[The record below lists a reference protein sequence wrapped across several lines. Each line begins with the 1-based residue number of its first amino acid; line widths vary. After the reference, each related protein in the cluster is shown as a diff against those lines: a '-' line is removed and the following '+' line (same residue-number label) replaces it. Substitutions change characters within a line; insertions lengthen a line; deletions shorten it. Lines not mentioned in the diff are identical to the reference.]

1 MISSSSKSN
10 PGTSSDASPGLN
22 PDRPENPASPEG
34 VALRPF
40 PPAPELIPTAVLT
53 AGSYRLRFAQT
64 SEELDRLLRLRF
76 EIFNLELDEGLA
88 TSYATGRD
96 EDEFDR
102 VCHHLLVEH
111 APTGE
116 LVGTYRLQTAE
127 MAAVGAGFYTD
138 GEFALDGLPAE
149 VIAQGIE
156 LGRAAIARE
165 HRKRPVLFLLWRG
178 LALYVAQNRK
188 RFLFGCCSVT
198 SQDPRD
204 GWRAQA
210 TLAAG
215 DHLHPTLSISARPGF
230 ECELPASAEG
240 DSALSPADSPMV
252 LPALFDMYLRYGGKI
267 AGGPVIDRA
276 FGTIDFLM
284 LFDVMAME
292 EKSRRMFFDN
302 LPGLP
307 EVPGSPGQEG

>member
-10 PGTSSDASPGLN
+10 PTTSSDASPAVS
-22 PDRPENPASPEG
+22 PAVGQEHSAHTG
-34 VALRPF
+34 LRPF

-53 AGSYRLRFAQT
+53 AGSYRLRFART
-64 SEELDRLLRLRF
+64 PEELDRLLRLRF

-127 MAAVGAGFYTD
+127 MAAEGAGFYTD

-188 RFLFGCCSVT
+188 RYLFGCCSVT

-215 DHLHPTLSISARPGF
+215 DHLHPTLSIPARPGF
-230 ECELPASAEG
+230 ECELPESAEG
-240 DSALSPADSPMV
+240 DSALSPADSPLV

-292 EKSRRMFFDN
+292 EKSRRMFFEN

-307 EVPGSPGQEG
+307 ESPGQEG

>member
-1 MISSSSKSN
+1 M
-10 PGTSSDASPGLN
+10 SSDAN
-22 PDRPENPASPEG
+22 PTLSAESAGGAEGAS
-34 VALRPF
+34 ARPF
-40 PPAPELIPTAVLT
+40 PPAPELIPSAVLS

-64 SEELDRLLRLRF
+64 PEELDRLLRLRF

-102 VCHHLLVEH
+102 VCHHLMVEH

-127 MAAVGAGFYTD
+127 MAQAGAGFYTD

-149 VIAQGIE
+149 VIAQGVE

-178 LALYVAQNRK
+178 LALYVARNRK
-188 RFLFGCCSVT
+188 RYLFGCCSVT
-198 SQDPRD
+198 SQDPVE
-204 GWRAQA
+204 GWRAHA
-210 TLAAG
+210 TLASG
-215 DHLHPTLSISARPGF
+215 DHLHPTLSIPARPGF
-230 ECELPASAEG
+230 ECVLPEG
-240 DSALSPADSPMV
+240 VDSAALASGDSPMV

-284 LFDVMAME
+284 LFDVLAME
-292 EKSRRMFFDN
+292 EKARKMFFDN
-302 LPGLP
+302 LP
-307 EVPGSPGQEG
+307 EVAGSSGQEG

>member
-10 PGTSSDASPGLN
+10 PQ
-22 PDRPENPASPEG
+22 
-34 VALRPF
+34 VALDGNPVLEAESKPLRSF
-40 PPAPELIPTAVLT
+40 PPAPELIPPGVLT
-53 AGSYRLRFAQT
+53 AGSYRLRFAT
-64 SEELDRLLRLRF
+64 TAEELDRLLRLRF

-102 VCHHLLVEH
+102 SCHHLLVEH

-127 MAAVGAGFYTD
+127 MATAGTGFYTD
-138 GEFALDGLPAE
+138 GEFVLDHLPSE
-149 VIAQGIE
+149 VISQGIE

-178 LALYVAQNRK
+178 LALYVARNRK
-188 RFLFGCCSVT
+188 RYLFGCCSVT
-198 SQDPRD
+198 SQDMRD
-204 GWRAQA
+204 GWRARA

-215 DHLHPTLSISARPGF
+215 DHLHPTLAIPARPGF
-230 ECELPASAEG
+230 ECDLPEGTAESTG
-240 DSALSPADSPMV
+240 AGGTEPLV

-292 EKSRRMFFDN
+292 EKSRKMFFDN
-302 LPGLP
+302 LPAAS
-307 EVPGSPGQEG
+307 ETSTEG

>member
-10 PGTSSDASPGLN
+10 PTTSSDASPGLSPERRN
-22 PDRPENPASPEG
+22 DLERPENA
-34 VALRPF
+34 ALRSF
-40 PPAPELIPTAVLT
+40 PPAPELIPTAVLA
-53 AGSYRLRFAQT
+53 AGSYRLRFART
-64 SEELDRLLRLRF
+64 PEELDRLLRLRF

-127 MAAVGAGFYTD
+127 MAAEGAGFYTD

-156 LGRAAIARE
+156 LGRAAISRE

-198 SQDPRD
+198 SQDPLD

-215 DHLHPTLSISARPGF
+215 DHLHPALSIAARPGF
-230 ECELPASAEG
+230 ECELPKSAAG
-240 DSALSPADSPMV
+240 DSALSPADSPLV

-292 EKSRRMFFDN
+292 EKSRRMFFEN
-302 LPGLP
+302 LPGI
-307 EVPGSPGQEG
+307 PGSPGQEG

>member
-10 PGTSSDASPGLN
+10 PTTSSDPSQGV
-22 PDRPENPASPEG
+22 SPEHQG
-34 VALRPF
+34 SQEHAAQRPF
-40 PPAPELIPTAVLT
+40 PPAPDLIPTAVLT

-64 SEELDRLLRLRF
+64 PEELDRLLRLRF

-127 MAAVGAGFYTD
+127 MAAAGAGFYTD

-178 LALYVAQNRK
+178 LALYATQNRK
-188 RFLFGCCSVT
+188 RFLFGCCSIT
-198 SQDPRD
+198 SQNPED
-204 GWRAQA
+204 GWRGQA

-215 DHLHPTLSISARPGF
+215 DHLHPSLAIAARPGF
-230 ECELPASAEG
+230 ECAPHDPASAP
-240 DSALSPADSPMV
+240 DDSPMV

-302 LPGLP
+302 LPGVSESP
-307 EVPGSPGQEG
+307 ESPESPGQEG

>member
-10 PGTSSDASPGLN
+10 PTTSSDATPSL
-22 PDRPENPASPEG
+22 SPERREDLERLED
-34 VALRPF
+34 AAIKAF
-40 PPAPELIPTAVLT
+40 PPAPELIPTTVLS
-53 AGSYRLRFAQT
+53 AGSYRLRFART
-64 SEELDRLLRLRF
+64 AEELDRLLRLRF

-88 TSYATGRD
+88 ASYATGRD

-102 VCHHLLVEH
+102 ACHHLLVEH

-127 MAAVGAGFYTD
+127 MAAAGAGFYTD

-188 RFLFGCCSVT
+188 RYLFGCCSVT
-198 SQDPRD
+198 SQDPLD
-204 GWRAQA
+204 GWRAHA

-215 DHLHPTLSISARPGF
+215 DHLHPTLSISVRPGF
-230 ECELPASAEG
+230 ECVLPEGVG
-240 DSALSPADSPMV
+240 DSALAPADSPMV

-276 FGTIDFLM
+276 FGTIDFLL
-284 LFDVMAME
+284 LFDVLAME

-302 LPGLP
+302 LPGIS
-307 EVPGSPGQEG
+307 ESPGQEG

>member
-1 MISSSSKSN
+1 M
-10 PGTSSDASPGLN
+10 P
-22 PDRPENPASPEG
+22 
-34 VALRPF
+34 
-40 PPAPELIPTAVLT
+40 VLT
-53 AGSYRLRFAQT
+53 VGSYRLRFAQT
-64 SEELDRLLRLRF
+64 PEELDRLLRLRF
-76 EIFNLELDEGLA
+76 EVFNLELDEGLA

-102 VCHHLLVEH
+102 ACHHLLVEH

-127 MAAVGAGFYTD
+127 MASAGAGFYTD
-138 GEFALDGLPAE
+138 GEFALDALPPE
-149 VIAQGIE
+149 VLLRGVE
-156 LGRAAIARE
+156 LGRACIARE

-178 LALYVAQNRK
+178 LALYATHNRK

-198 SQDPRD
+198 SQDPLD
-204 GWRAQA
+204 GWRAYA

-215 DHLHPTLSISARPGF
+215 DNLHPELSIAARPGF
-230 ECELPASAEG
+230 ECAVPEMVEG
-240 DSALSPADSPMV
+240 ESALAPADSPLV

-284 LFDVMAME
+284 LFDVESME
-292 EKSRRMFFDN
+292 DKARRMFFDN

-307 EVPGSPGQEG
+307 ELPELPGTEG

>member
-1 MISSSSKSN
+1 M
-10 PGTSSDASPGLN
+10 
-22 PDRPENPASPEG
+22 SPEHPG
-34 VALRPF
+34 NQEHTALRPF

-64 SEELDRLLRLRF
+64 PEELDRLLRLRF

-178 LALYVAQNRK
+178 LALYVTQNRK

-215 DHLHPTLSISARPGF
+215 DHLHPTLSILARPGF
-230 ECELPASAEG
+230 ECVLPESAG
-240 DSALSPADSPMV
+240 DSELAPADSPLV

-276 FGTIDFLM
+276 FGTIDFLL

-292 EKSRRMFFDN
+292 EKSRRLFFDN
-302 LPGLP
+302 LPGDSESP
-307 EVPGSPGQEG
+307 ESPGQEG